1 MKWNR
6 SFAFLRPWSRTEALT
21 FWDHEAEAEAEALAK
36 SRSLSRSFDFLKSWS
51 WSRSFGL
58 KSFGFVNPKRSWSSF
73 VPMSD
78 THWFQWKK
86 IKKPEILAE
95 LPLMQ
100 STQAIVFVI
109 STNHLAITRG
119 DVACCLKQTRV
130 RSPESRS
137 RSEVEAFTESR
148 SWSRSC
154 ESTKLKP
161 KLLRFLK
168 HKAKGQMLSNY

>member
-1 MKWNR
+1 MLNKCTISSN
-6 SFAFLRPWSRTEALT
+6 LPEALTKRAVALNQSHQVLT
-21 FWDHEAEAEAEALAK
+21 FWDHGWHEVEQKLCLFK
-36 SRSLSRSFDFLKSWS
+36 TMKQNRSLDILGPRS
-51 WSRSFGL
+51 
-58 KSFGFVNPKRSWSSF
+58 RSWSSF

-78 THWFQWKK
+78 THWLQWKK
-86 IKKPEILAE
+86 ITKPEILAE

-168 HKAKGQMLSNY
+168 HEAKGQMLSNY